1 MRLLILRACAIGDF
15 VLNLPALR
23 ALAASRPAARF
34 TLVGY
39 PQTLA
44 LARGFL
50 PVDAIHSIESPPWSG
65 LFAGAATIP
74 SFDAAFVWMKDA
86 AVADNL
92 RRSGTRDVLH
102 AAPFPSSG
110 HAADHLLRTIN
121 LPAPELPDLWDAT
134 SDRIILHPGSGSTSK
149 VWPGFQDLARLL
161 PQATI
166 LLGPCESMPDVP
178 NPRLENLSLVKVAEH
193 LRHTRLFI
201 GNDSGIT
208 HIAAYWGT
216 PTVALFGATDS
227 RVWGPVGRRVRILEK
242 PSLSDISLDDVRK
255 LI

>member
-65 LFAGAATIP
+65 LFAGPATIP

-92 RRSGTRDVLH
+92 RRSGIRDVLH
-102 AAPFPSSG
+102 A
-110 HAADHLLRTIN
+110 
-121 LPAPELPDLWDAT
+121 
-134 SDRIILHPGSGSTSK
+134 
-149 VWPGFQDLARLL
+149 
-161 PQATI
+161 
-166 LLGPCESMPDVP
+166 
-178 NPRLENLSLVKVAEH
+178 
-193 LRHTRLFI
+193 
-201 GNDSGIT
+201 
-208 HIAAYWGT
+208 
-216 PTVALFGATDS
+216 
-227 RVWGPVGRRVRILEK
+227 
-242 PSLSDISLDDVRK
+242 
-255 LI
+255 